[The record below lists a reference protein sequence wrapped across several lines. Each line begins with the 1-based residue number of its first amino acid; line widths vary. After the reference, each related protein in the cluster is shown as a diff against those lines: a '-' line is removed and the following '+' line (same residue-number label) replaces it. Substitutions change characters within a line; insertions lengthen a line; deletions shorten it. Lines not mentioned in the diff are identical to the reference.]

1 VIKASNQDVDS
12 SHHTL
17 ITAPKML
24 FTDLPP
30 ELRTRIYEAYFDE
43 QRQIRLPSLYDSPNP
58 WNDQQPPI
66 THVSRQIR
74 AESLPTFYGYCT
86 YDVHDVCGF
95 CRPKHGVQRAFGPE
109 SALCRCI
116 VHKCDRESRCRY
128 VTRMVQAWSWIYAI
142 GDHNLAD
149 IKTITLGQYGSNVH
163 GHVGYV
169 ITIHQHPQTKVL
181 SVSDDSHWQEDVRRW
196 PRKIMASEPEG
207 QAIRDELMALL
218 DQNDPAKRGLTAD
231 NIERILR
238 HADDRS
244 FQLQRTGEDLMAWME
259 QDR

>member
-1 VIKASNQDVDS
+1 
-12 SHHTL
+12 
-17 ITAPKML
+17 ML

-43 QRQIRLPSLYDSPNP
+43 QRDIRLPGLFDSPNP

-66 THVSRQIR
+66 TRVSRQIR

-86 YDVHDVCGF
+86 YYADDICGI
-95 CRPKHGVQRAFGPE
+95 CRPKPGMQRSCGPE
-109 SALCRCI
+109 SASCRCI
-116 VHKCDRESRCRY
+116 VHRCDRESRCQY
-128 VTRMVQAWSWIYAI
+128 VMKTVHAWSWINAI
-142 GDHNLAD
+142 GNHNLAD
-149 IKTITLGQYGSNVH
+149 IKTIKLGQYGSNIH

-169 ITIHQHPQTKVL
+169 ITIYQHPQTKVL
-181 SVSDDSHWQEDVRRW
+181 SISDDSHWQEDVRRW

-218 DQNDPAKRGLTAD
+218 DQSDPAKRGLTAD

-244 FQLQRTGEDLMAWME
+244 FRLQRTGQDLLAWFD